1 MELDRMTRPRI
12 ALIATTYFKPAHA
25 DVIGTRLIEGY
36 PWNGEEIESRVEI
49 AGMYLEQI
57 DPSDIGLEIARRN
70 DVPLFG
76 SVAECMA
83 LGGTGVQVDG
93 VVIVGEH
100 GEYGR
105 NELGQTLYPRRRL
118 FDSAVS
124 AMIGAGTF
132 VPVFSDKHLA
142 WSTADAEAMYDL
154 ARRHDIPLLAC
165 SSVPLAWR
173 VPQGTDWPLGEP
185 IESVV
190 AVSYG
195 PTESYGFHV
204 LEAMQVIAERR
215 PGGETGVLSVQAL
228 SGDEAKAAIA
238 DGRVDAALFAAAM
251 ASFGL
256 PAADE
261 TAARQT
267 VRDVFLVTYRDGTRG
282 AAVLCEEG
290 VRGFAVAASGPT
302 TTMACEMHLEPS
314 PYRHFVFLVRAIE
327 RLIIDREEPWPVER
341 TLLTTCMLD
350 AAMHSRHANG
360 KPVETPGLAT
370 LTYQA
375 PASVPD
381 TGHDREVPTPLA
393 EREF

>member
-1 MELDRMTRPRI
+1 MTRPRI
-12 ALIATTYFKPAHA
+12 ALICTTYFKPAHA
-25 DVIGTRLIEGY
+25 DVIGTRLMLGY
-36 PWNGEEIESRVEI
+36 PWEGEEIQSRVEV

-57 DPSDIGLEIARRN
+57 HDEDIGLGIAEQAG
-70 DVPLFG
+70 VPLYG

-100 GEYGR
+100 GEYGE
-105 NELGQTLYPRRRL
+105 NLLGQTLYPRRRL

-124 AMIGAGTF
+124 AMIGAGKF
-132 VPVFSDKHLA
+132 VPIFSDKHFA
-142 WSTADAEAMYDL
+142 WSTADAQAMYDL
-154 ARRHDIPLLAC
+154 ARRHDIPMLTG
-165 SSVPLAWR
+165 SSVPGAWR
-173 VPQGTDWPLGEP
+173 IPMGTDWPLNEP
-185 IESVV
+185 MDAVV
-190 AVSYG
+190 AVAYG

-204 LEAMQVIAERR
+204 LEAMQAIAERR
-215 PGGETGVLSVQAL
+215 PGSETGVLSVQAL
-228 SGDEAKAAIA
+228 SGDEAKAAVA
-238 DGRVDAALFAAAM
+238 DGRVDAALFDVALGAFRFDA
-251 ASFGL
+251 
-256 PAADE
+256 E
-261 TAARQT
+261 TEAEARAT

-282 AAVLCEEG
+282 AAVLCEDG

-327 RLIIDREEPWPVER
+327 QLILTGEEPWPVER

-350 AAMHSRHANG
+350 AAMHSRYDG
-360 KPVETPGLAT
+360 GVPVETPEIAN

-375 PASVPD
+375 VEKMPD
-381 TGHDREVPTPLA
+381 TGHNLEIPVALA

>member
-1 MELDRMTRPRI
+1 MTRPRV
-12 ALIATTYFKPAHA
+12 ALICTTYFKPAHA
-25 DVIGTRLIEGY
+25 DVIGTRLMLGY
-36 PWNGEEIESRVEI
+36 PWNGEEIESRVEV

-57 DPSDIGLEIARRN
+57 HDEDIGLEIARQAN
-70 DVPLFG
+70 VPLFD

-100 GEYGR
+100 GDYGR

-132 VPVFSDKHLA
+132 VPIFSDKHFA
-142 WSTADAEAMYDL
+142 WSTADAQAMYNL
-154 ARRHDIPLLAC
+154 ARRHDIPLLTG
-165 SSVPLAWR
+165 SSVPGAWR
-173 VPQGTDWPLGEP
+173 IPRGTDWPLGEP
-185 IESVV
+185 LDSVV
-190 AVSYG
+190 AVAYG

-228 SGDEAKAAIA
+228 SGDEARAAIT
-238 DGRVDAALFAAAM
+238 DGRVDAGVFNAALGAFRLDPEAEAAAR
-251 ASFGL
+251 A
-256 PAADE
+256 
-261 TAARQT
+261 T

-290 VRGFAVAASGPT
+290 VQGFAVAASGAE

-314 PYRHFVFLVRAIE
+314 PYRHFIFLVRAIE
-327 RLIIDREEPWPVER
+327 RLMIEREEPWPVER
-341 TLLTTCMLD
+341 TLLTTCLLD
-350 AAMHSRHANG
+350 AAMHSRHDGGAL
-360 KPVETPGLAT
+360 VETPEVAT
-370 LTYQA
+370 LSYQA
-375 PASVPD
+375 PETVAD
-381 TGHDREVPTPLA
+381 TGHDLVIPEPLA